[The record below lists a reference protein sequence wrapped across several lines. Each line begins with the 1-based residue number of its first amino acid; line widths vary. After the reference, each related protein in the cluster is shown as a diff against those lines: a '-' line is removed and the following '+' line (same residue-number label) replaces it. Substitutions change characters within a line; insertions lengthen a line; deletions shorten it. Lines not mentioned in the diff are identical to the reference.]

1 MWIFVLQV
9 IMLVLKLTGLVS
21 LSWWLVLSLTLVPLL
36 FLVLAV
42 IFETLFT

>member
-21 LSWWLVLSLTLVPLL
+21 LSWRLVLSPTLVPLL